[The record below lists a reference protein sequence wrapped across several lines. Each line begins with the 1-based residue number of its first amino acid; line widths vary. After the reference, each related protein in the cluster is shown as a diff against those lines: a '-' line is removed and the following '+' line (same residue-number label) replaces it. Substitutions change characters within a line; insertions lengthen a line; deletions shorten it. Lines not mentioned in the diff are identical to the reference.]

1 MIRFVSYTSLAGSP
15 YLQSLA
21 TVLEAQHAT
30 ADLAD
35 MHLVVKRQ
43 LATSH
48 LAGGNRCGVTFI
60 QFLDPTG
67 SLAFRLLIGG
77 LVIILLN
84 CKLINLET

>member
-1 MIRFVSYTSLAGSP
+1 MTRFVSYTSLAGSP

-60 QFLDPTG
+60 HNKF
-67 SLAFRLLIGG
+67 
-77 LVIILLN
+77 IL
-84 CKLINLET
+84 

>member
-48 LAGGNRCGVTFI
+48 LAGGNRCEVTFI
-60 QFLDPTG
+60 HKFTLC
-67 SLAFRLLIGG
+67 L
-77 LVIILLN
+77 
-84 CKLINLET
+84 